1 VIYTLIRKKEK
12 EANEKPN
19 TPKEYWNDVT
29 EDDDDHEDEVAHY
42 QNLDEDG
49 NVIEVSPKSIH
60 HQTTRHPQKL
70 GIAPKSF
77 NFQSP
82 N

>member
-1 VIYTLIRKKEK
+1 MILIHLFFFNTLSL
-12 EANEKPN
+12 
-19 TPKEYWNDVT
+19 EYWNDVT
-29 EDDDDHEDEVAHY
+29 EDDDDPDDEAAHY